1 MLKYTDEQIEEIK
14 AMKSEGAKIKRIEKA
29 QEIINITRTEL
40 ISRCPTNKKLESAL
54 LGLQELNDSLKSIL

>member
-40 ISRCPTNKKLESAL
+40 

>member
-1 MLKYTDEQIEEIK
+1 
-14 AMKSEGAKIKRIEKA
+14 MKSEGAKIKRIEKA